1 MNKYIPSFG
10 EFLNEAEVPFS
21 IEGLRLDKLKWD
33 EDPDLSKDL
42 SNKLGIDFTRVFVAR
57 DDSRD
62 REYKFETW
70 ENSFGYIIRLKEDK
84 EIIYDKVYPSD
95 SKIYYDQ
102 DCQITLGFK
111 IKLGKK

>member
-1 MNKYIPSFG
+1 MIKRIPTFS
-10 EFLNEAEVPFS
+10 EFLNEAEIPFS

-33 EDPDLSKDL
+33 EDNDLSKTLRD
-42 SNKLGIDFTRVFVAR
+42 KLGIDNSRVFVAR

-62 REYKFETW
+62 REYKFESW

-84 EIIYDKVYPSD
+84 KIIYDKVYPSD

-102 DCQITLGFK
+102 DCELILGSK
-111 IKLGKK
+111 IKLKK